1 MISIITKIP
10 EKIYDNDIVKGFK
23 ENKIIFV
30 NAGFD
35 IISLFSKEKRYING
49 LNDFN
54 EKIKTFFLYYKKTL
68 LNQIEIDENVFLE
81 AFIEYLEKSEKQL
94 KEKKNIY
101 KNFKLEIMKVILEN
115 KL

>member
-10 EKIYDNDIVKGFK
+10 EKIYDNDIVKEFK
-23 ENKIIFV
+23 DYKIIFV

-54 EKIKTFFLYYKKTL
+54 EKIKTFFLNYKKTL
-68 LNQIEIDENVFLE
+68 LNQIEMGENVFLE
-81 AFIEYLEKSEKQL
+81 AFIEYLEKFEKQL
-94 KEKKNIY
+94 KKKKYI
-101 KNFKLEIMKVILEN
+101 
-115 KL
+115 